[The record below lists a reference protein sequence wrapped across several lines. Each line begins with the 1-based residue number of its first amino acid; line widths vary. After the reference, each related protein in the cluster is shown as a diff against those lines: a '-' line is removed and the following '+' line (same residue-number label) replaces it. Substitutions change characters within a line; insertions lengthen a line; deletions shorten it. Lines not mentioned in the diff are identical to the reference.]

1 MSEMNRNM
9 ALSSTEEEIDLV
21 EIFYLLWGKLLN
33 IILCLF
39 LGAGIAFAYS
49 YFLITPTYR
58 ATSKMYILSASKNT
72 VVNLSDLQ
80 IGSALKA
87 DYKALLTSRELLE
100 DVIYKLDLDYSYS
113 QLESMITVTNPT
125 DTRILVITVTST
137 DPVEAANIANKLAAQ
152 GKIWLPEVMK
162 TDEPTVY
169 EKAVVPTRKYKPSY
183 SRNTLLGGM
192 IAALLY
198 CVFLII
204 RYLMDDTLKTSDD
217 VFKYLDLTPLAV
229 VPEGDLYPK
238 KKKSRK
244 TSKSKEE

>member
-1 MSEMNRNM
+1 MSEVNRNM

-21 EIFYLLWGKLLN
+21 EIFYLLWRKLLN
-33 IILCLF
+33 IILCFF

-58 ATSKMYILSASKNT
+58 ASSKMYILSASKNT

-80 IGSALKA
+80 IGTALKA

-100 DVIYKLDLDYSYS
+100 DVIYKLNLDYSYS
-113 QLESMITVTNPT
+113 HLESMITVTNPT
-125 DTRILVITVTST
+125 DTRILVMTVTST
-137 DPVEAANIANKLAAQ
+137 DSVEAANIANMLASQ
-152 GKIWLPEVMK
+152 GQKWLPEVMK

-169 EKAVVPTRKYKPSY
+169 EKAVVPTKKYQPSY
-183 SRNTLLGGM
+183 SKNTLIGGM
-192 IAALLY
+192 LLALLY
-198 CVFLII
+198 SVFIVV

-217 VFKYLDLTPLAV
+217 VFRYLDLTPLAV
-229 VPEGDLYPK
+229 VPEGDLNPK

-244 TSKSKEE
+244 TGKSKEE